1 MADQTSAA
9 KSQARGPIRVTLS
22 AKVAYSPDELKKGI
36 AGLME
41 RIGCPRCFSGADCTF
56 MNDRRFVLEAG
67 NKIAAGPVEWRE
79 ADPEISLAKGV
90 TVGLARGV
98 RHDINKVFK
107 AVDKVIDLIGP
118 HPCISGFDVFFK
130 DVMNTVIIN
139 ENLEGQRFDA
149 NF

>member
-36 AGLME
+36 AGLMG
-41 RIGCPRCFSGADCTF
+41 RIGPRCFSGADCTF

-67 NKIAAGPVEWRE
+67 NKIAAGPVEWLE

-90 TVGLARGV
+90 SVGLARGV

-118 HPCISGFDVFFK
+118 
-130 DVMNTVIIN
+130 
-139 ENLEGQRFDA
+139 LETATQ
-149 NF
+149 